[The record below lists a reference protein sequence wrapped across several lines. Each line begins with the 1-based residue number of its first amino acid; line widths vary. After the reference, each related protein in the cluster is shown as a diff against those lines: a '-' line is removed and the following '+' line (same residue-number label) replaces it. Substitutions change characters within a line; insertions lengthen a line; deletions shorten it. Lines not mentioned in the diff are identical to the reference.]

1 MNQKNLFKQS
11 TIAVAVALFSAN
23 VSAAGFQLNEYSS
36 SGLGRAFSGE
46 GAVADNATSGSRN
59 PATMTMFDRPSFSGG
74 VTYINPDI
82 DVQGKNSLAGQNT
95 SAKNIA
101 PHAWVPNLHFI
112 MPLNE
117 QWAVGASATTNYGLA
132 TEFNDNYAAG
142 SIGGK
147 TDLLTS
153 NLNLSAAYRL
163 NQHFSFGLG
172 VNAVYAD
179 AKITRH
185 LGDLNTLPPISG
197 ALPRSTEVAKLEGK
211 EWGYGWNAG
220 ILYEIDENNRVGL
233 TYRSKV
239 DIDFNGDYSNQL
251 PGGLGGLGGAT
262 VPGKLTL
269 NLPEMWEASAYH
281 RVAPKW
287 AVHYSLT
294 YTSWSQFQELK
305 ATGNNG
311 QTLFQKEENFRDAYR
326 IALGTTYYHDDN
338 WTFRGGIAFDDS
350 PVPADRRSISIPDQ
364 DRFWLSA
371 GTTYAFN
378 KDASVDVG
386 VSYMHGKS
394 VNINERAPG
403 AFSAVQ
409 YDFTSKGK
417 AWLYGVNFNYAF

>member
-1 MNQKNLFKQS
+1 MSQKNLFKQS

-82 DVQGKNSLAGQNT
+82 DLNGSSASGQNAD
-95 SAKNIA
+95 AKNIA

-117 QWAVGASATTNYGLA
+117 QWAIGASATTNYGLA
-132 TEFNDNYAAG
+132 TEFNDNYTAG

-179 AKITRH
+179 AKIVRH
-185 LGDLNTLPPISG
+185 AGEQVPTNRSAEIS
-197 ALPRSTEVAKLEGK
+197 RLEGK

-220 ILYEIDENNRVGL
+220 VLYEIDENNRVGL

-239 DIDFNGDYSNQL
+239 DIDFNGDYSRDL
-251 PGGLGGLGGAT
+251 PTPLAE
-262 VPGKLTL
+262 PGKLTL

-305 ATGNNG
+305 ATDSSGN
-311 QTLFQKEENFRDAYR
+311 QLFLKEENFRDAYR

-338 WTFRGGIAFDDS
+338 WTFRSGIAFDDS

-394 VNINERAPG
+394 VTINERAPAALG
-403 AFSAVQ
+403 GTEYNFS
-409 YDFTSKGK
+409 SKGK